1 MSPRSVVAALKMD
14 LKAFSR
20 TAGGGVVPL
29 HFDAKQKNNL
39 SSDYDP
45 AGVCGRPWL
54 FDFPCVDSTCRPGFK
69 TGFPPQILI
78 DSKCDFAS
86 PPKNESGE
94 INLQGETTCWLET
107 SQRVN
112 ERATDIDQNAAI
124 TDPASSNPHGTV
136 HLFSNGV
143 RTRRCKPA
151 RSATQ
156 TRRLPPSLDRSHPF
170 QAHAITLA
178 AGHHV

>member
-20 TAGGGVVPL
+20 IEGGGVVPL
-29 HFDAKQKNNL
+29 RFDAKQKNNL

-54 FDFPCVDSTCRPGFK
+54 SDFLCADSTYRAGLKAVFCPR
-69 TGFPPQILI
+69 ILI
-78 DSKCDFAS
+78 NSKSDFAS
-86 PPKNESGE
+86 PAKNESGE

-112 ERATDIDQNAAI
+112 ERATDIDQNSAI
-124 TDPASSNPHGTV
+124 TDLASSNPHRTV
-136 HLFSNGV
+136 HLFSKSV

-156 TRRLPPSLDRSHPF
+156 TRHLQPSLDRSHPF